1 MASLRR
7 STSRPS
13 TASRGLS
20 SRFGGGGGGGPGAT
34 SVDNSALVQTAVHK
48 WSVDSA
54 GNIVNFDMKTLR
66 RDILFR
72 LQTGGNLYTLEECRS
87 LVKAIARQVARWQE
101 TELVQLLYLTELHT
115 KLLPSRQVVYQFPPS
130 AVPAIPFC
138 DGRGQ
143 FSENP
148 LYAVTKVVEEMNRS
162 LIRIIDEAWNNRR
175 ERMLLAARIL
185 QDLEELLPEDV
196 TGGDNSP

>member
-7 STSRPS
+7 SSSRPGG
-13 TASRGLS
+13 TTRGLS
-20 SRFGGGGGGGPGAT
+20 RSTTASAST
-34 SVDNSALVQTAVHK
+34 AAVDNTASALVQNTAHK
-48 WSVDSA
+48 WSVDNE
-54 GNIVNFDMKTLR
+54 GNVINFDMKTLR

-72 LQTGGNLYTLEECRS
+72 LQTGANLYTLEECRT
-87 LVKAIARQVARWQE
+87 LIKAIARQTSKWQE
-101 TELVQLLYLTELHT
+101 TELVQLMYLTELHT
-115 KLLPSRQVVYQFPPS
+115 KLLPSRQVIYQFPPS

-148 LYAVTKVVEEMNRS
+148 LYAVTKVVEELNRS
-162 LIRIIDEAWNNRR
+162 MIRMIDEIWNNRR

-185 QDLEELLPEDV
+185 QDLEELLPEEEEK
-196 TGGDNSP
+196 